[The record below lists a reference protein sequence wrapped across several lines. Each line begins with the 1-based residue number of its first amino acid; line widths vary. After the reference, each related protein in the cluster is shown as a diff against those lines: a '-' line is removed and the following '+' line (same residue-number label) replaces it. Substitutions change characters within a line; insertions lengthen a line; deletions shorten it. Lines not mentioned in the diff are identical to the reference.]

1 MPFEKELDAWLLSIP
16 NLPHESVPVGKDET
30 ENVEVRKVGT
40 PREFDF
46 EIKDH
51 VDLGRAFGLDFE
63 GGAKLS
69 GARFTVMKGQI
80 ARLHRALAQFMLDMH
95 TLKHGYTEHL
105 HAYIRDDLTP
115 QGTGQLPK
123 FVEDLF
129 PVTRGGDE
137 SKKTA
142 ISDSDC

>member
-1 MPFEKELDAWLLSIP
+1 MDQVAQIKVDLEQAAADLDAVQKELDAWLLTIP
-16 NLPHESVPVGKDET
+16 NLPHESVPAGKDET

-51 VDLGRAFGLDFE
+51 VDLGEPLGLDFE

-80 ARLHRALAQFMLDMH
+80 ARLHRAWLSSCW
-95 TLKHGYTEHL
+95 
-105 HAYIRDDLTP
+105 IR
-115 QGTGQLPK
+115 
-123 FVEDLF
+123 
-129 PVTRGGDE
+129 TR
-137 SKKTA
+137 
-142 ISDSDC
+142 